1 MKLIQHEDDQLIDH
15 PHIFWLLWSAKEA
28 IFKCE
33 REPKNF
39 SPTSI
44 SVQLAD
50 KEEGISFTTERFDG
64 KVIITDEYILAICSD
79 QTNEV
84 AFEVIEKDEKEAG
97 GFIRIVIESFF
108 QKQKLRLTVGVDEL
122 NLPIIMPYKEAISI
136 SHHGR
141 FGAFAYPKSLIN
153 V

>member
-1 MKLIQHEDDQLIDH
+1 MNLGIDIVDLHDPKIRDRSERSMKLIQHEDDQLIDH

-64 KVIITDEYILAICSD
+64 KVIITDEYILAIVRS
-79 QTNEV
+79 
-84 AFEVIEKDEKEAG
+84 
-97 GFIRIVIESFF
+97 IVIAKAILKDKTAIIYKY
-108 QKQKLRLTVGVDEL
+108 QKDH
-122 NLPIIMPYKEAISI
+122 SI
-136 SHHGR
+136 SQILLGYWI
-141 FGAFAYPKSLIN
+141 YPPKRSKTTVL
-153 V
+153 